1 MTFWIIGTNYDNKR
15 KDKTMRYFLKN
26 NEVYAYDDEQIAQG
40 YSKGLQEITEDE
52 LKEKLAPSIEQLK
65 ESKTIALNA
74 WYKDITENFK
84 VDIKDFGV
92 VEGGYKALVQIQA
105 IIDTADDLAIRA
117 YPLVDGKMAKVK
129 GVEDIKKIKKAIQ
142 RAFTGLGALKILYE
156 AKISK
161 AKNSADIDKIIFADT
176 VQETL

>member
-1 MTFWIIGTNYDNKR
+1 
-15 KDKTMRYFLKN
+15 MRYFLKN

>member
-1 MTFWIIGTNYDNKR
+1 
-15 KDKTMRYFLKN
+15 MRYFLKN

-40 YSKGLQEITEDE
+40 YGEGLQEITEEE
-52 LKEKLAPSIEQLK
+52 LKEKLSPSIEQLK
-65 ESKTIALNA
+65 EGKTTALND
-74 WYKDITENFK
+74 WYKNMTENFK

-105 IIDTADDLAIRA
+105 IIDTSDDLAVRA
-117 YPLVDGKMAKVK
+117 YPLADGKMAKVK

-142 RAFTGLGALKILYE
+142 RAFTGLGALKIVYE
-156 AKISK
+156 AKINK
-161 AKNSADIDKIIFADT
+161 AKNGEDINKIVFADT